1 MFLFF
6 RIKMSDVVIVAAK
19 RTPIG
24 NFNGGLSSV
33 PAHDLASTVIKD
45 LLTTT
50 GVEPAQVSEVILGQ
64 VLTAGQGQNPAR
76 QASIAAGLPHAVPAT
91 GVSMVCGSGLRAVQL
106 AYQAI
111 KTGDS
116 GVVVAGGMESMS
128 LSRHSMHARAGVKFG
143 DVSLED
149 TMMKDGLTDAFHNY
163 HMGMTAE
170 NVAKNYNIS
179 KAEQDEFSAKSQQKA
194 GAAMS
199 EGRFKNEIVEV
210 TVPGRKASVVVS
222 TDEFPKPETTVEG
235 LAKLRPAFLRDGT
248 GSVTAGN
255 ASGINDGAA
264 AVLLMTAEHASKH
277 GLAPLCRVV
286 SAATAGVDP
295 AVMGTGPIPAVRSAL
310 AKAGWS
316 LDDVDLYELNEAFA
330 AQAIAVQRELG
341 VPDAKVNVNGGSIA
355 LGHPIG
361 ASGARIL
368 VTLIHAL
375 KNSGGKKG
383 CAALCIGGGMGIA
396 LCVEML

>member
-1 MFLFF
+1 
-6 RIKMSDVVIVAAK
+6 MSDVVIVAAK

-24 NFNGGLSSV
+24 NFNGGLSTV

-45 LLTTT
+45 LLNTT
-50 GVEPAQVSEVILGQ
+50 GVQAADVSEVILGQ
-64 VLTAGQGQNPAR
+64 VLAAGQGQNPAR
-76 QASIAAGLPHAVPAT
+76 QATIGAGLPHGVPAM
-91 GVSMVCGSGLRAVQL
+91 GVNMVCGSGLRAVQL
-106 AYQAI
+106 ATQAI

-116 GVVVAGGMESMS
+116 SIVVAGGMESMS

-163 HMGMTAE
+163 HMGVTAE
-170 NVAKNYNIS
+170 NVAKNYNLS
-179 KAEQDEFSAKSQQKA
+179 RVEQDQFSARSQQKA
-194 GAAMS
+194 GVAMA

-222 TDEFPKPETTVEG
+222 TDEFPKPETTDDS
-235 LAKLRPAFLRDGT
+235 LAKLRPAFQRDGSGT
-248 GSVTAGN
+248 VTAGN

-264 AVLLMTAEHASKH
+264 AVLLMSADEASKR
-277 GLAPLCRVV
+277 GLTPLCRVV

-295 AVMGTGPIPAVRSAL
+295 AVMGTGPIPAVKAAL
-310 AKAGWS
+310 FKAGWS
-316 LDDVDLYELNEAFA
+316 LEDVDLFELNEAFA

-368 VTLIHAL
+368 VTLVHAL
-375 KNSGGKKG
+375 KSGGSKKG

-396 LCVEML
+396 LCVEMI